1 MPLKVPPWAG
11 STLGLPQAPASVVV
25 VVDLPV
31 GVVVVVVTA
40 AGGVAVRL
48 PVPGP
53 PPSPPTP
60 MKHVCA
66 VGVVEVVVSVVTVD
80 VVVAGGIV
88 VVVVVVGAR
97 VVVVVV
103 MVVVVVVGVVA
114 GKKVAS
120 TMFQLL
126 AEPKL
131 RLPCCGPAALDRMS
145 ARSDEALPF
154 WTSRR
159 YGTIWLVPAM
169 AEAGWPPVRTAATT
183 SSPPG
188 TGAGGPTPAKDP
200 TPCDTTAW
208 SSAPTV
214 ATCR

>member
-11 STLGLPQAPASVVV
+11 STVGLPQAPASVVV
-25 VVDLPV
+25 
-31 GVVVVVVTA
+31 
-40 AGGVAVRL
+40 
-48 PVPGP
+48 
-53 PPSPPTP
+53 
-60 MKHVCA
+60 
-66 VGVVEVVVSVVTVD
+66 VVEVVVSVVTVD
-80 VVVAGGIV
+80 VVVVRGIV
-88 VVVVVVGAR
+88 VVVAR

-103 MVVVVVVGVVA
+103 VVVMVVVVVVVVVGVVA

-145 ARSDEALPF
+145 SRSDEALPF

-188 TGAGGPTPAKDP
+188 TGAVGPTLANDP
-200 TPCDTTAW
+200 TPCDTMAW

-214 ATCR
+214 ARCR